1 MSIALAGG
9 AKCPRLD
16 ETMPLCYNIIMDIQ
30 QLKYFLAVAR
40 EGSVSRAAAY
50 LYITQPSLTRQMQNL
65 EKETGRQLF
74 VRGGRRMRL
83 TESGELLFKR
93 AEEIVE
99 LFDKTEKELIRPY
112 GEIGGEIFIGGGETR
127 AMKIITDLAAFVREK
142 YPAIRFHLHSGD
154 MADVCERLDKGL
166 ADFGLIIEPAELDKY
181 EYVRLPV
188 DDVWGV
194 MMRRDDPL
202 AAKDCV
208 TREDL
213 AGVPLLRSRHSRD
226 RSAVSKWIR
235 GIPDAKIAATYNLLY
250 NASLM
255 TESGIGKAVC
265 IDGIV
270 NTEGSGLCF
279 KPLYPAVVSGIYVA
293 WKKNQVFSKAASIFL
308 RELLSRYS
316 VLNEVGQ

>member
-1 MSIALAGG
+1 M
-9 AKCPRLD
+9 
-16 ETMPLCYNIIMDIQ
+16 
-30 QLKYFLAVAR
+30 
-40 EGSVSRAAAY
+40 
-50 LYITQPSLTRQMQNL
+50 
-65 EKETGRQLF
+65 
-74 VRGGRRMRL
+74 
-83 TESGELLFKR
+83 
-93 AEEIVE
+93 
-99 LFDKTEKELIRPY
+99 RPY

-127 AMKIITDLAAFVREK
+127 AMKMITDLAAFVREK

-188 DDVWGV
+188 ADVWGV
-194 MMRRDDPL
+194 MMR
-202 AAKDCV
+202 
-208 TREDL
+208 REDL
-213 AGVPLLRSRHSRD
+213 AGVPLLRSRHSRG
-226 RSAVSKWIR
+226 RSAVSKWIS